1 MKKITSILAFVL
13 ALAWVSCTPE
23 ALTTIN
29 EITDH
34 YTAPEGA
41 VELTTLSNAQATWSL
56 DRRYFDLSFTGN
68 GASLETRLVGY
79 EALLPAHQYVLGPD
93 EIGNALA
100 ANTKVNGKA
109 VDNGYIMVTNK
120 DGKYQISGTF
130 GDQVLYWTG
139 TLPFQEDP
147 APTQLTE
154 VLSAQSN
161 KANGVNSLSMNLAT
175 PGIHQEFNQETYQ
188 QYWVGEGGYLALDI
202 YSDDGYLHDGQYTA
216 CAEGGTINPGEF
228 GIGYDT
234 TMEFWGQVY
243 EVKDWGTCWWTVK
256 DGAATA
262 EKILGGLVT
271 VTSREEK
278 VDDKDVT
285 IWTIF
290 WGKDYPTELIFEG
303 AIPALTKPKPVVAD
317 PDYLYTDT
325 ITAGDGQSSFVDT
338 HAITITDKGGNV
350 VAYLELL
357 TEMGATDLS
366 GSYPATS
373 YASQPGQMRDGYDG
387 GSMEY
392 GGQTYTWPGGG
403 SYYVLDGE
411 QKYLY
416 ANTATVVVTPIATGA
431 YNFTCEFFN
440 YNAAGPDYV
449 PSGGGDFDGVILTQ
463 FGGLVNYYQMYGEQ
477 APIIGIEMATAGV
490 TITPGGWGNTYTG
503 EGNYLKLEFGTADG
517 NVAPGTY
524 TACAVGGVVGPTEF
538 GIGYDGMF
546 GASGTAWY
554 TVSATNTYEYV
565 LDGTLTIDK
574 DGDNYTIILK
584 SSVVNAKYVGPLQ

>member
-23 ALTTIN
+23 ELTTIN

-41 VELTTLSNAQATWSL
+41 VELTTLSNAKATWSL
-56 DRRYFDLSFTGN
+56 DRRYFDLSFSGN
-68 GASLETRLVGY
+68 GATMETRLVGY

-100 ANTKVNGKA
+100 AGTKVNGKA

-147 APTQLTE
+147 APTRLTE

-161 KANGVNSLSMNLAT
+161 KQNGQNSLTMNLAT
-175 PGIHQEFNQETYQ
+175 PGISQEFDMTTWQNV
-188 QYWVGEGGYLALDI
+188 WKGEGGYLALDI

-216 CAEGGTINPGEF
+216 CAEGGVINPGEF

-234 TMEFWGQVY
+234 EMQWGDQVY
-243 EVKDWGTCWWTVK
+243 PMYNWGTCWWTVK

-271 VTSREEK
+271 VTSREET

-290 WGKDYPTELIFEG
+290 WGLEYPQELLFEG
-303 AIPALTKPKPVVAD
+303 AIPALTKPKPVAKD
-317 PDYLYTDT
+317 PDYLYTEVVTPDT
-325 ITAGDGQSSFVDT
+325 SFDL
-338 HAITITDKGGNV
+338 HAITITDKQGST

-357 TEMGATDLS
+357 TEPGASDLS
-366 GSYPATS
+366 GSYPSTS
-373 YASQPGQMRDGYDG
+373 YAGQPGQMRDGYDG

-392 GGQTYTWPGGG
+392 NGQTISWPGGG
-403 SYYVLDGE
+403 SYYVQDGE
-411 QKYLY
+411 THYLY
-416 ANTATVVVTPIATGA
+416 KGTATVVVSPIVTGA
-431 YNFTCEFFN
+431 YSFTCEFFSFA
-440 YNAAGPDYV
+440 AAGPDYV